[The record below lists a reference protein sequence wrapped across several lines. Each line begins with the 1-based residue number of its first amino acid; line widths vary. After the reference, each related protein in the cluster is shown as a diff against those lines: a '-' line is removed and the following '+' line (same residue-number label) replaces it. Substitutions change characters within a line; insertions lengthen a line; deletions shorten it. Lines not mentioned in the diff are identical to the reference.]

1 MARVGPIVGMV
12 MVCAALLIGGC
23 ARLSQA
29 WKTPEI
35 DLLAVQPKQIGFKK
49 QSFIVTL
56 RVKNPNDRTLPL
68 KAMTYRLQLEGDELA
83 DGGVELDRQIPALGE
98 EVVDI
103 EVNTGLLD
111 LMSRLPSLA
120 LKRDDLEWKIT
131 GTVSVAD
138 GWVKLPYRYRGEI
151 DPEKLIPGSLPY

>member
-1 MARVGPIVGMV
+1 
-12 MVCAALLIGGC
+12 MVCAALVLGGC
-23 ARLSQA
+23 ASLAPAS

-68 KAMTYRLQLEGDELA
+68 KAMSYRLKLEGDKLA
-83 DGGVELDRQIPALGE
+83 DGGVELDRRIPALGE

-103 EVNTGLLD
+103 EVNTGLLE
-111 LMSRLPSLA
+111 LISRLPTLA

-131 GTVSVAD
+131 GTVTVAD
-138 GWVKLPYRYRGEI
+138 GWVTLPYRYTGKI